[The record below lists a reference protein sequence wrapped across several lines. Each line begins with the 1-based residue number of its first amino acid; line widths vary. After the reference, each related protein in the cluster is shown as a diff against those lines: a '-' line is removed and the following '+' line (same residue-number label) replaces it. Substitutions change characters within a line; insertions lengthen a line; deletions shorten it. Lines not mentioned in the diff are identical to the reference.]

1 MVDFGFTKQ
10 KEMVKRAYK
19 RTAIVQTL
27 IVIAIVL
34 IVNLIGRNLYSYID
48 LTEDKLFSLTPS
60 TEKLL
65 NNIEDVIYIDVLLGG
80 DLPSGFKQLQ
90 TRTEE
95 VIKQLRNAN
104 PELEYSF
111 KDLSK
116 GSVSD
121 INRVRDNLSKDG
133 IYPMML
139 EVLEEDQKVEKLIYP
154 FAIVRRGSRQIVVN
168 LLEGRGRDD
177 TQEMMINKSANL
189 LEYKFANS
197 IEKLFRTANPFILFT
212 TGNGELDNTQTAT
225 IEQDVSTTV
234 STGRI
239 NLDSVTVVDS
249 KVDVLV
255 VAGPTESLSI
265 KNKFKVDQ
273 FIMNGGKV
281 IWLVEPLVVNLDLS
295 LIHI

>member
-281 IWLVEPLVVNLDLS
+281 IWLVEPLLS